1 MNPRVKKVTP
11 GPGFTL
17 LLEFTNGELGTYDCS
32 PLLDFGVFTE
42 MRDVTYFNRA
52 FVLDG
57 TVAWPHDQDIDPD
70 TLYLDSVRGVVAGE
84 DSRQT

>member
-11 GPGFTL
+11 GPDFTL
-17 LLEFTNGELGTYDCS
+17 LLEFTNGEVGTYDCS

-42 MRDVTYFNRA
+42 LRDVRYFNRA

-57 TVAWPHDQDIDPD
+57 TVA
-70 TLYLDSVRGVVAGE
+70 
-84 DSRQT
+84 